1 MKKSLFFSLFFSFL
15 FHANAQTRYIFKDG
29 REVTD
34 CQIQGSTE
42 KENCLRMFE
51 WKAGKY
57 TVHKPDDI
65 KEYHIGKR
73 KSYYSMPIMREDTTV
88 MRFVRKIVDG
98 ETRLYCYYSGQY
110 NIYIVQNPDTA
121 VQLNRKDFKQGLS
134 QVLSACPEKTE
145 EIINN
150 LQYNYYFLKKVVRQ
164 YNNDCRFTPINL
176 KWVGFFAGTNLI
188 FNTNPAYYMP
198 ASAGERMNL
207 TFGAFSD
214 VPIDASNFS
223 FHGEIF
229 YRGIQLKK
237 SDEILYD
244 KYHQDEPDIVDTIVY
259 NSYFKQHSLNV
270 PLMLRYYFPFNSVR
284 PFVNAGIQM
293 SLNLTK
299 NSYDSSVFYRRDLE
313 SPMNELIFDNN
324 VYSMI
329 QPSFLF
335 GGGLAFKLDKN
346 RMVYLECRYCK
357 LFDLVKDYYETSGIS
372 FLASLS
378 F

>member
-1 MKKSLFFSLFFSFL
+1 MKRLFLITFFFSSLF
-15 FHANAQTRYIFKDG
+15 HTNAQTRYIFKDG

-34 CQIQGSTE
+34 CKIQGSTE

-51 WKAGKY
+51 WRAGKY

-73 KSYYSMPIMREDTTV
+73 KSYYSMPIAREDTTV

-110 NIYIVQNPDTA
+110 NIYIIQNADTA
-121 VQLNRKDFKQGLS
+121 VQLNRKDFKEGLS

-150 LQYNYYFLKKVVRQ
+150 LQDNYYFLKKVVRQ

-176 KWVGFFAGTNLI
+176 KRVGFFAGTNLI
-188 FNTNPAYYMP
+188 INTNPAYYMP
-198 ASAGERMNL
+198 ASPGERMNL

-346 RMVYLECRYCK
+346 RMVYLECRYSK
-357 LFDLVKDYYETSGIS
+357 LFDLVKDYYETTGLS
-372 FLASLS
+372 FIASLS